1 MLEMAREE
9 VAAKEGE
16 QHERERERRKRSG
29 DGETSPLVP
38 ANPFGAGKYKMLGPE
53 ISKSISSL

>member
-1 MLEMAREE
+1 MAREE

-16 QHERERERRKRSG
+16 QHEREREEEEKRW

-53 ISKSISSL
+53 ISKSISTL